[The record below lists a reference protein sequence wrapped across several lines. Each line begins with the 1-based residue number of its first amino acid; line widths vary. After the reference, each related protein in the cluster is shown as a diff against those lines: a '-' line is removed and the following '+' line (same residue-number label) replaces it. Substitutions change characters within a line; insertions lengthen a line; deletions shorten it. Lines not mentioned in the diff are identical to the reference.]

1 MVFLILAWDETTYK
15 KGTKYKLYF
24 VWSVSQKNIGTP
36 KNKED
41 KNKIKIPPPLNIFHV
56 FKKGTFIV
64 MMQIYAH
71 IKRFIVY
78 FIKKMVA
85 LIFFL

>member
-1 MVFLILAWDETTYK
+1 MKQLIKREQNINFF
-15 KGTKYKLYF
+15 F
-24 VWSVSQKNIGTP
+24 VWSVSPKNIGTP

-78 FIKKMVA
+78 FIEKMVA